1 MSNGYVIGFL
11 RVLVVI
17 EFIAAAGASWA
28 ETPARVPRIGFLVV
42 RSLSDTPS
50 AERAAFLQRMKQL
63 GYEDGKTIQIEYR
76 TGEGNVELLPAA
88 ARELVTSGV
97 DLIVAVGTRSA
108 IAAKNATRTI
118 PIVMTHA
125 TDPVANGLVASLQRP
140 GGNVTGLAILQ
151 PELSTKRLE
160 LLKEVDPRLS
170 RVAVLWSTMDPANVP
185 ELGALQSAAHGL
197 GIAVEP
203 FDVTRY
209 EDLTDAFRRMEQ
221 HPPGAILT
229 LWDFHTFV
237 YRKLI
242 ADFAL
247 KHRLPTSFP
256 GSASFPGSVEAGGLM
271 SYGPNV
277 PDLFRNAANYVDR
290 ILRGA
295 KPQDLPVQQPTH
307 FEFVVNQKTAKGL
320 GIAIPQSILMRAD
333 KVIE

>member
-11 RVLVVI
+11 RAFVVI
-17 EFIAAAGASWA
+17 GFIAAGAIRA
-28 ETPARVPRIGFLVV
+28 ETPAPVPRIGYLVV

-125 TDPVANGLVASLQRP
+125 TDPVANGLVASLRRP

-151 PELSTKRLE
+151 PELSTKGLE

-170 RVAVLWSTMDPANVP
+170 RVAVLWSTMHPANVP
-185 ELGALQSAAHGL
+185 ELAALQPAAHSL

-237 YRKLI
+237 YRRLI

-247 KHRLPTSFP
+247 KHRLPTSFA
-256 GSASFPGSVEAGGLM
+256 GAAHVEAGGLM

-277 PDLFRNAANYVDR
+277 PDLFRDAANYVDR